1 MGLNMWNKIIIL
13 MVASAL
19 NVAHASEG
27 KFTFLQQDEPSPFV
41 GTLFD
46 PQATARLLANN
57 KFLKEEYDLRLGFEL
72 AKQEKS
78 FNLQLEQLQIS
89 LDTEKQKCETIISIK
104 DQEIQNL
111 KDLLSKKPTAAAW
124 HGYLGGF
131 LVGSVVTL
139 VVTSAV
145 KK

>member
-1 MGLNMWNKIIIL
+1 MWNKIVIL
-13 MVASAL
+13 MISGFL
-19 NVAHASEG
+19 NTSHASEG
-27 KFTFLQQDEPSPFV
+27 KFTFLQEDEPSPFI

-78 FNLQLEQLQIS
+78 FGLQLEQLQIS
-89 LDTEKQKCETIISIK
+89 LDVERQKCETIISIK
-104 DQEIQNL
+104 DQEIKNL
-111 KDLLSKKPTAAAW
+111 NDLLSKKPTAAVW
-124 HGYLGGF
+124 RGYLGGF
-131 LVGSVVTL
+131 LVGSIVTL
-139 VVTSAV
+139 VVTNAV